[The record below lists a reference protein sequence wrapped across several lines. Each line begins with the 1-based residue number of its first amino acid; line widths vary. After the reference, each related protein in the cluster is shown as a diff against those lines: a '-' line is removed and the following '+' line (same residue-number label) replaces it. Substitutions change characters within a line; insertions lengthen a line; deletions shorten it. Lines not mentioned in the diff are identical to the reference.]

1 MVKKNLT
8 LLFNHFEESYFGK
21 DVFLVPYYIGKIYN
35 YSVTI
40 VFPKLSDNILL
51 PNEYRGVKLTPI
63 DYVGNSNDSVAKD
76 LALFK
81 YLLKNAKKIDF
92 LMRFHNSLI
101 TAIMISLYKILNK
114 KGFTYVKLDIDPLF
128 ITEQMGKNKFKS
140 LCIHYI
146 YKYYTQVVD
155 LVSCETTQSYQ
166 KLQNSKSILYRF
178 GNKLRLMPNGFDED
192 KLEQIGTNVRNYQQ
206 KENLII
212 TVGRLGTEEKNTS
225 LLLEALENIELHN
238 WKVILIGPIQES
250 FQSKIQQFYKRN
262 PHKKNAVLFT
272 GAIYNKKDLWEYYN
286 RAKVFVLT
294 SKRESYGLV
303 LNEAKR
309 FKNYILTPNVGAASD
324 ILENNHYGNLI
335 SNKESGDL
343 SNRLNNIILG
353 KTNINVY
360 SNFDPFGLSWENM
373 IHSLHIHN

>member
-1 MVKKNLT
+1 
-8 LLFNHFEESYFGK
+8 
-21 DVFLVPYYIGKIYN
+21 
-35 YSVTI
+35 
-40 VFPKLSDNILL
+40 
-51 PNEYRGVKLTPI
+51 
-63 DYVGNSNDSVAKD
+63 
-76 LALFK
+76 
-81 YLLKNAKKIDF
+81 
-92 LMRFHNSLI
+92 
-101 TAIMISLYKILNK
+101 
-114 KGFTYVKLDIDPLF
+114 
-128 ITEQMGKNKFKS
+128 MGKNKFKS

-262 PHKKNAVLFT
+262 PHKRMQYCLLELS
-272 GAIYNKKDLWEYYN
+272 IIKK
-286 RAKVFVLT
+286 
-294 SKRESYGLV
+294 
-303 LNEAKR
+303 
-309 FKNYILTPNVGAASD
+309 I
-324 ILENNHYGNLI
+324 YGNI
-335 SNKESGDL
+335 T
-343 SNRLNNIILG
+343 I
-353 KTNINVY
+353 
-360 SNFDPFGLSWENM
+360 GLKF
-373 IHSLHIHN
+373 LY